1 MNFKKLKELNK
12 IRYLKIKFS
21 NKNKELKN
29 KARKGER
36 RQLLKTI
43 LNLFLF

>member
-29 KARKGER
+29 KVWKR
-36 RQLLKTI
+36 REGTTVE
-43 LNLFLF
+43 NHP